1 MRRLRNYEDAEDAVQ
16 DAMLSAFKNIAR
28 FRGHAQMST
37 WVGAIVINAVR
48 MQLRRRPR
56 YQMASIEQ
64 CFEDGRPSPAELLA
78 DPRPNPEK
86 ALERSEW
93 RELAIRLTAGLSPTQ
108 RAALQLRQEDDFSTR
123 NAAAKLGV
131 PEGTL
136 KAQLARGRAKLK
148 KRFQMAMRKPRTQTL
163 KFDLKT

>member
-1 MRRLRNYEDAEDAVQ
+1 MRRLRNYEDAEDALQ
-16 DAMLSAFKNIAR
+16 DAMLSAFKNVSR

-56 YQMASIEQ
+56 YQMVSIEQ
-64 CFEDGRPSPAELLA
+64 CFEDGWPSPAELLA

-93 RELAIRLTAGLSPTQ
+93 RELAIRLTASLSPTQ
-108 RAALQLRQEDDFSTR
+108 RAALQLRQDDDFSIR

-148 KRFQMAMRKPRTQTL
+148 KRFQMAMRKPRTQS
-163 KFDLKT
+163 FEI